1 MRVIV
6 AVYTVPPANVES
18 ESTKLVS
25 FGDPL
30 HAIIAVYFDVAAIV
44 AVGVAP
50 VTGAVTPSIAAVAID
65 TGVDSSFLQELI
77 KKRKIDAI
85 RITPEILNTFFIIYK
100 LIDLTDHYWFD
111 RPKVLG
117 DSEDDLK
124 LKIFNKYLRNP
135 FKMPFMSPH

>member
-1 MRVIV
+1 M
-6 AVYTVPPANVES
+6 
-18 ESTKLVS
+18 
-25 FGDPL
+25 
-30 HAIIAVYFDVAAIV
+30 YFDVAAIV

-50 VTGAVTPSIAAVAID
+50 VTGAVTPAIAAVAID
-65 TGVDSSFLQELI
+65 TGVGSSFLQELI